1 MSEDVDVD
9 LREQTFHNAVREVII
24 FLLLFILL
32 YVSSYVVLCYFKR
45 KTDNDEMYAGE
56 EDAIVFRISLWL
68 CTFTLAV
75 SAGAV
80 LLLPISIVSNE
91 VLLLYPKSYYV
102 KWLNSSLIHG
112 LWNHVFL
119 FSNLTLF
126 IFMPFGYLFTESEG
140 FVGSRKGL
148 LGRVYE
154 TIIILCLLTIVVIG
168 LAWVATAMF
177 NEDDHSKETLFDVW
191 NIYLPY
197 LYSFISFLGVIVLLL
212 CTPNGFAILFT
223 VIGQLV
229 VKPQFLRDIEDD
241 LYAVQLQEE
250 DIRRRINLGNHM
262 HVPGKIANGHTSS
275 DLLQQQLLDVQ
286 NTLSGLEKKKKVSP
300 WRRNLGYPL
309 VMLLLLVLTVLCLL
323 MVAHNFFELLVG
335 IKALPVGA
343 KETVVLGISSLST
356 LGSVGATL
364 EIVLILYVMC
374 ASVVGFYS
382 LPFFKRLR
390 PVPHDTSMV
399 KIIGNCVVL
408 LILSSALPILSRMLA
423 LPILSR
429 MLGLTNFNLIGNFG
443 SMEWLGNL
451 YIILAC
457 DALFAAL
464 TTLCLT
470 DKFTVKVR
478 TEIYNRFLMLFQRD
492 SRRTWSF
499 SSYINTGMKD
509 E

>member
-262 HVPGKIANGHTSS
+262 HVPGKIANGHTSP

-286 NTLSGLEKKKKVSP
+286 NTISVLEKKKKVSP

-408 LILSSALPILSRMLA
+408 LILSSALPILSRML
-423 LPILSR
+423 
-429 MLGLTNFNLIGNFG
+429 GLTNFNLIGNFG